1 MVEAGT
7 DCCAKNFGA
16 KFRHVV
22 ESEKSGRLNGAVDE
36 DLFLRSGWV
45 LRQSIS
51 GWMIRSSPPMLPR
64 KSKVKRLT
72 LWWGMRFLICS
83 TTSCIWLGHSSWQAV

>member
-7 DCCAKNFGA
+7 DCCVKNFGA

-36 DLFLRSGWV
+36 DLFLEE
-45 LRQSIS
+45 
-51 GWMIRSSPPMLPR
+51 
-64 KSKVKRLT
+64 
-72 LWWGMRFLICS
+72 
-83 TTSCIWLGHSSWQAV
+83 WLGFEAVDERLDDTVVSAHVAT

>member
-7 DCCAKNFGA
+7 DFGTEDFGA

-36 DLFLRSGWV
+36 DLFLEE
-45 LRQSIS
+45 
-51 GWMIRSSPPMLPR
+51 
-64 KSKVKRLT
+64 
-72 LWWGMRFLICS
+72 
-83 TTSCIWLGHSSWQAV
+83 WLGFEVIDEWSDNTVVSAHVAT